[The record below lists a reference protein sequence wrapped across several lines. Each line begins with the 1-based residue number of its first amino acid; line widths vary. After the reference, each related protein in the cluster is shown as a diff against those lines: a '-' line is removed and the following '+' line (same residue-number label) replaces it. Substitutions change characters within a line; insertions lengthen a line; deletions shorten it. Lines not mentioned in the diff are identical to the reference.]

1 MRIVAES
8 AASAAQIVET
18 LESPASRLPME
29 TTDSIQT
36 QLAWLLFRGFP
47 RVVPLAQ
54 LRHYARYLKG
64 AAIRLERARTNPS
77 GDRAKEERL
86 APYWQRYQAAVSDK
100 SGTYDAVALAEYRW
114 MVEEYRVSLFAQEL
128 HTPQP
133 VSPKRLDA
141 LFTEA
146 GTHFCGSA
154 KTPAR
159 RQ

>member
-1 MRIVAES
+1 M
-8 AASAAQIVET
+8 
-18 LESPASRLPME
+18 
-29 TTDSIQT
+29 
-36 QLAWLLFRGFP
+36 
-47 RVVPLAQ
+47 
-54 LRHYARYLKG
+54 
-64 AAIRLERARTNPS
+64 
-77 GDRAKEERL
+77 
-86 APYWQRYQAAVSDK
+86 SDK

-159 RQ
+159 RP